1 MITVRVRT
9 DDEVYRVDAVW
20 LGPPKATL
28 PWRARYV
35 AWGVGMV
42 VFLVT
47 LTIERRIG
55 FGFSFFVVAWAMII
69 TVGVTRIIC
78 SRISHERPLG
88 AVLVMWLRELNT
100 PRLRATGNGGAVS
113 ATRVRIANERPRPG
127 LRPERAS
134 RQRGKRPVQRQ
145 PRQNRQRGQATRQ
158 PRAAVE
164 PGARQLPAPRAG
176 RNQRR
181 QLPTG
186 TPDIGIHPTGSA
198 RPTDSREVRGV
209 RTPVRK

>member
-1 MITVRVRT
+1 
-9 DDEVYRVDAVW
+9 
-20 LGPPKATL
+20 
-28 PWRARYV
+28 
-35 AWGVGMV
+35 MV